1 LIPNCKLEARIG
13 ARRIPIGPTA
23 WRSKFRCKETGGA
36 LVEYAFTVIIF
47 LTLMFGIS
55 SFGTA
60 LYAYHFVNN
69 IAKEAARWA
78 AVNSYNC
85 GAPPLGDNSCNGAWP
100 MNNRPA
106 QLSDVDLFVKNH
118 TPPGID
124 STKITTSGCGLDGSA
139 YCTDS
144 TPDACKTGNV
154 NFVAVNSSG
163 CTVQVRVA
171 YAMTFIFPL
180 LPKTAATTAPC
191 TKPGF
196 CLSSESE
203 IIIAH

>member
-1 LIPNCKLEARIG
+1 MIPNCKFEPGIK
-13 ARRIPIGPTA
+13 ARRIPIGPVA
-23 WRSKFRCKETGGA
+23 WRSKLRCKETGGA
-36 LVEYAFTVIIF
+36 LVEYAFSIIVF
-47 LTLMFGIS
+47 LTLIFGIG

-85 GAPPLGDNSCNGAWP
+85 DSTHGDNSCNGVAP
-100 MNNRPA
+100 MNNGQA
-106 QLSDVDLFVKNH
+106 QLSDVDSFVKNH

-124 STKITTSGCGLDGSA
+124 STKITTSGCGLNGSTT
-139 YCTDS
+139 CTDS

-154 NFVAVNSSG
+154 NFVAVNSTG

-171 YAMTFIFPL
+171 YAMTFVFPL
-180 LPKTAATTAPC
+180 LPKTTATTAPC

>member
-1 LIPNCKLEARIG
+1 
-13 ARRIPIGPTA
+13 
-23 WRSKFRCKETGGA
+23 
-36 LVEYAFTVIIF
+36 VEYAFSVIVF

-78 AVNSYNC
+78 AVNSYSC
-85 GAPPLGDNSCNGAWP
+85 GSNGDNSCNGTWP
-100 MNNRPA
+100 MNNGQA
-106 QLSDVDLFVKNH
+106 QLSDVDSFVKNH

-154 NFVAVNSSG
+154 NFVAVNVAG

-171 YAMTFIFPL
+171 YAMTFVFPL
-180 LPKTAATTAPC
+180 LPKTTATTAPC

>member
-1 LIPNCKLEARIG
+1 M
-13 ARRIPIGPTA
+13 
-23 WRSKFRCKETGGA
+23 
-36 LVEYAFTVIIF
+36 EYAFTVIIF

-85 GAPPLGDNSCNGAWP
+85 DSTNGDNSCNGTWP
-100 MNNRPA
+100 MNNRQA
-106 QLSDVDLFVKNH
+106 QLTDVDNFVKNH

-124 STKITTSGCGLDGSA
+124 STKITTSGCGLNGSA
-139 YCTDS
+139 ACADS

-154 NFVAVNSSG
+154 NFVAVNSAG

-203 IIIAH
+203 LIIAH

>member
-1 LIPNCKLEARIG
+1 
-13 ARRIPIGPTA
+13 
-23 WRSKFRCKETGGA
+23 
-36 LVEYAFTVIIF
+36 
-47 LTLMFGIS
+47 
-55 SFGTA
+55 
-60 LYAYHFVNN
+60 VNN

-85 GAPPLGDNSCNGAWP
+85 GAPPLGDNSCTGTWP

-124 STKITTSGCGLDGSA
+124 TTKIDTSGCGLAGSPGITCA
-139 YCTDS
+139 DS
-144 TPDACKTGNV
+144 TPDHCITGNV
-154 NFVAVNSSG
+154 NFVAVNSAG

-180 LPKTAATTAPC
+180 LPKTTATTAPC

>member
-1 LIPNCKLEARIG
+1 MIPNCKFEPGIK
-13 ARRIPIGPTA
+13 ARRIPIGPVA
-23 WRSKFRCKETGGA
+23 WRSKLRCKETGGA
-36 LVEYAFTVIIF
+36 LVEYAFSVIIF

-69 IAKEAARWA
+69 IAKEATRWA

-85 GAPPLGDNSCNGAWP
+85 GSNGDNSCNGTWP
-100 MNNRPA
+100 MNNGQA
-106 QLSDVDLFVKNH
+106 QLSDVDSFVKNH

-124 STKITTSGCGLDGSA
+124 STKITTSGCGLNGSTTCA
-139 YCTDS
+139 DS

-154 NFVAVNSSG
+154 NFVAVNSTG

-171 YAMTFIFPL
+171 YAMTFVFPL
-180 LPKTAATTAPC
+180 LPKTTATTAPC

-203 IIIAH
+203 LIIAH